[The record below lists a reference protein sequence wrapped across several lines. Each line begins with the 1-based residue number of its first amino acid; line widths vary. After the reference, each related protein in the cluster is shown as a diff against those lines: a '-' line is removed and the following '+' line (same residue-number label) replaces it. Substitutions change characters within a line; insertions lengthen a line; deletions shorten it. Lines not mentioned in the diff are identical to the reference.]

1 MKETKQLF
9 DVSQRGDIA
18 VLQMSYGKANAIDL
32 EFCRGIEEQLEE
44 IRKSS
49 AKALVLTGEGTFSP
63 PTTIPENERGTGVP
77 YATYAF
83 AAQIAE
89 VEVDV
94 DLGTVCV
101 LRIAAA
107 HDVGKAINPVIVEGQ
122 IHGGIAQGLGMALM
136 EEYLPGVT
144 EDLHNYLMP
153 TFGDVPEITSIIV
166 EDPEPSGPWGAKGI
180 GEPALIPP
188 LPAIFGGIHHAIG
201 VRMKTAPATPDRVR
215 RAILDLAEPCGGR
228 QADGGE

>member
-1 MKETKQLF
+1 M
-9 DVSQRGDIA
+9 
-18 VLQMSYGKANAIDL
+18 
-32 EFCRGIEEQLEE
+32 
-44 IRKSS
+44 
-49 AKALVLTGEGTFSP
+49 LVGEGTFDP
-63 PTTIPENERGTGVP
+63 PTSAPENARGKGVP

-94 DLGTVCV
+94 ELGTVRV

-166 EDPEPSGPWGAKGI
+166 EDPEPTGPWGAKGI
-180 GEPALIPP
+180 GEPALIPT
-188 LPAIFGGIHHAIG
+188 LPAIFGGIHHATG
-201 VRMKTAPATPDRVR
+201 ARLTTAPAMPERVLQ
-215 RAILDLAEPCGGR
+215 AIRDAGG
-228 QADGGE
+228 G